1 MHDRDDDEASRHY
14 KRRNPEGRLASPPLR
29 KQDDVRSAS
38 YELLRAE
45 QTSDEEVLGT
55 STDQDL
61 EELRC
66 EVSEGCH
73 SS

>member
-14 KRRNPEGRLASPPLR
+14 QRRNPERRLASPPLR
-29 KQDDVRSAS
+29 EKDDVRSAS
-38 YELLRAE
+38 YKLLRAE
-45 QTSDEEVLGT
+45 QASDEEVLGT
-55 STDQDL
+55 STNQDL